1 MNCNGG
7 AFFAW
12 ISTTFV
18 WRVKGGLKG
27 QRIGPAPRHSRR
39 IFDHAIPTRC
49 RVNVGLA
56 PNMSIFS
63 SMNPYVLSWMPIG
76 AGSDFAQALVWPVG
90 NVCTLDFLYE
100 SGVCVGDYVAIP
112 YFGISLSLSV
122 LASRWPGLLW
132 SCSFKTMTSL
142 FCMWL
147 TGCSTFYTS
156 PNQGA
161 NDP

>member
-27 QRIGPAPRHSRR
+27 QRIGPAPRHSTAYFWSCHTHKVQGECWTGSKYEYLF
-39 IFDHAIPTRC
+39 INESLCPVMNAHRC
-49 RVNVGLA
+49 RVWFCTGLGMACRECLYVG
-56 PNMSIFS
+56 F
-63 SMNPYVLSWMPIG
+63 PI
-76 AGSDFAQALVWPVG
+76 WIR
-90 NVCTLDFLYE
+90 
-100 SGVCVGDYVAIP
+100 GVCWDYVAIP

-147 TGCSTFYTS
+147 TGCSHILY
-156 PNQGA
+156 
-161 NDP
+161 